1 MEELDFENLKEEKIN
16 ILGDHHTIVLA
27 TSKDDEVTARTVSYS
42 TEGLDFYLLS
52 WDQRARKSR
61 DGESA
66 DPVRIGCNVCRRV
79 LVGPVGFSPPL
90 GVSSS

>member
-1 MEELDFENLKEEKIN
+1 MEELDFEKLKEEKISF
-16 ILGDHHTIVLA
+16 LKDHHTIVLA
-27 TSKDDEVTARTVSYS
+27 TSKDDEVMARTVSCS
-42 TEGLDFYLLS
+42 TEGLDFYILS

>member
-1 MEELDFENLKEEKIN
+1 MEELDFEKLKEEKISF
-16 ILGDHHTIVLA
+16 LKDHHTIVLA

-42 TEGLDFYLLS
+42 TEGLDFYILS

-61 DGESA
+61 NGESA
-66 DPVRIGCNVCRRV
+66 DPVRIGCDVYRHV